1 VGCRGYRQVQESR
14 LGLNR
19 RVALISV
26 YDKSGIGEFGRSLS
40 DLGWELYSSG
50 GTAKALEA
58 VGLRV
63 HDVAQLVG
71 GGAILGHRVVTL
83 SREIH
88 AGLLARDT
96 PADRAEL
103 DRINT
108 PYIDLVC
115 VDLYPLAAE
124 IASPA
129 ATPESVIEK
138 TDIGGPTMLRSA
150 AKGRRIIAATP
161 SGRAEVLAWL
171 RAGEPEPAT
180 FRSRLAAQAEC
191 VVARYTLDSAR
202 YISAG
207 LYDGL
212 IGSRAIECK
221 YGENA
226 WQTPAGLYQT
236 DDTDPLALHRFTLVS
251 GASPSYNNLAELDR
265 HVQTMTHIAAA
276 FDLNFGS
283 LPSIAIGTKHG
294 NPCGVGVGSDPAQ
307 AIKDMLTGDTRAI
320 FGGLVSVNFPI
331 DEAFAELLLTHAQ
344 GQGRRLLDAVI
355 APSFTP
361 EAVKLLGRKGDKCR
375 FLANPALAALN
386 QTSLDHSI
394 RLRPVRGGFLRQ
406 PAYDFILNLKD
417 PMLLISGELDR
428 QASQDAVLAWAVGS
442 TSNSNT
448 VTVVRAG
455 QLIGNGV
462 GQQDRVSCCELAI
475 KRATAAGHKTAGAL
489 AYSDSFFPFPD
500 GPQVLINAGIT
511 AILATSG
518 SVRDNETIDLCHK
531 AAVTLCLLPDAVARG
546 FFGH

>member
-1 VGCRGYRQVQESR
+1 
-14 LGLNR
+14 LNR

-26 YDKSGIGEFGRSLS
+26 YDKSGIGAFGRSLS

-63 HDVAQLVG
+63 HDVAELVG
-71 GGAILGHRVVTL
+71 GGAILDHRVVTL

-96 PADRAEL
+96 AADRAEL
-103 DRINT
+103 AQINA

-124 IASPA
+124 IASST
-129 ATPESVIEK
+129 ATPESIIEK

-150 AKGRRIIAATP
+150 AKGRRIVVATP
-161 SGRAEVLAWL
+161 AARARVLEWL
-171 RAGEPEPAT
+171 KAGEPEPAE
-180 FRSRLAAQAEC
+180 FRKSLAAQAES
-191 VVARYTLDSAR
+191 VVARYALESAR
-202 YISAG
+202 YTSGG

-212 IGSRAIECK
+212 IGARVRECK

-226 WQTPAGLYQT
+226 WQTPAGLYET
-236 DDTDPLALHRFTLVS
+236 DDTDPLALHRFTLVA
-251 GASPSYNNLAELDR
+251 GAPPSFNNLAELDR
-265 HVQTMTHIAAA
+265 HLQTMTHIAAA
-276 FDLNFGS
+276 FDLNFGAV
-283 LPSIAIGTKHG
+283 PAIAIGTKHG
-294 NPCGVGVGSDPAQ
+294 NPCGVGVQADPAH
-307 AIKDMLTGDTRAI
+307 AIKAMVTGDTRAI
-320 FGGLVSVNFPI
+320 FGGLVSVNFPV
-331 DEAFAELLLTHAQ
+331 DETLAELLLTHAQ
-344 GQGRRLLDAVI
+344 DQGRRLLDAII
-355 APSFTP
+355 APGFTP

-375 FLANPALAALN
+375 FLANPALASVKLA
-386 QTSLDHSI
+386 SLDHAI

-406 PAYDFILNLKD
+406 PAYDFVLDLRDPKLIL
-417 PMLLISGELDR
+417 SGKLD
-428 QASQDAVLAWAVGS
+428 QAASRDAVLAWAIGS

-448 VTVVRAG
+448 VTLVLAG

-475 KRATAAGHKTAGAL
+475 RRATAAGHGVAGAL
-489 AYSDSFFPFPD
+489 AYSDSFFPFSD
-500 GPQVLINAGIT
+500 GPQVLIDAGVS

-518 SVRDNETIDLCHK
+518 SIRDSETVDLCSR
-531 AAVTLCLLPDAVARG
+531 AGVILGLLPDTLGRG